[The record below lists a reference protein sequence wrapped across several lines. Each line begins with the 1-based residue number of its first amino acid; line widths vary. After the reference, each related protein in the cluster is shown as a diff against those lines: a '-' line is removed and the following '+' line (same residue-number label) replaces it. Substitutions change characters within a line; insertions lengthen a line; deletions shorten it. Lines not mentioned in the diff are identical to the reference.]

1 VLCFSVLLCLRPV
14 VDSVRDYPFL
24 IVTSVFSTVYCIALF
39 YIKINNKKIM
49 IIIIITT
56 NDRTQRCTNRIIKI
70 FVIFRV
76 FQILFLG
83 KTQHTKLKLWATLAQ
98 TRGWNE
104 VQYTHMHEQWW
115 ATLAQ
120 TRGWKEL
127 YIYIYIY
134 QYFVFL
140 LTN

>member
-1 VLCFSVLLCLRPV
+1 MLCFSVLLCLRPV

-83 KTQHTKLKLWATLAQ
+83 NITDCYTIFFLNCRNSICLHFHTHTYITKLYDKCDDFTFPIVS
-98 TRGWNE
+98 N
-104 VQYTHMHEQWW
+104 
-115 ATLAQ
+115 
-120 TRGWKEL
+120 
-127 YIYIYIY
+127 
-134 QYFVFL
+134 
-140 LTN
+140 